1 MKNGSLLDT
10 FAEEIRHLGFHTYRA
25 AEWYRGELFVHELLP
40 ASACLNSYSI
50 AKVFTVTA
58 AGLLYDRGLMS
69 VEEKVAEIFRRE
81 FPEAHDPKWERMTV
95 DHVLSHRAGFP
106 SGFLDI
112 DVQDRSEYGT
122 DDFLQY
128 LFRTRLACEPGEQ
141 WIYSD
146 AAFYLLSRIITKKTG
161 RLLDELLWREVFSPL
176 GFQEAA
182 WSKCPMGYPM
192 GGYRPLHPHTGHGK
206 AWRAVSSAG
215 NLRRQTDSVRAL
227 DEARAGARLRALPRR
242 EKRRVR
248 KRRDV
253 RTNAGR
259 ISGGRARSRLA
270 FPRRARSRPASGLAF
285 PAYAVAPS
293 ASEPHLHFE
302 HIIKRQRDA
311 RFVSLCVRYAEWLI
325 SDRISTRY

>member
-1 MKNGSLLDT
+1 MVSGG
-10 FAEEIRHLGFHTYRA
+10 A
-25 AEWYRGELFVHELLP
+25 FVHELLP

-128 LFRTRLACEPGEQ
+128 LFRTRLACEPGEPNGFTATRRFTF
-141 WIYSD
+141 SPG
-146 AAFYLLSRIITKKTG
+146 FITKKTG

-192 GGYRPLHPHTGHGK
+192 GATGLYIRTQDMVKLGALYLRQGTYAGKRILSEHWTRLVLERGYELCPG
-206 AWRAVSSAG
+206 
-215 NLRRQTDSVRAL
+215 
-227 DEARAGARLRALPRR
+227 R